1 MMKSKSLI
9 LTAGLVVA
17 ALCAAT
23 SVQASIVKYTIG
35 NGGLETFNV
44 KMDGQA
50 MNNILAGG
58 ISITQTPSGNNASVP
73 QYYVSVCTDLEA
85 SLYLGSTYKYNTP
98 PNAFSGQ
105 IGIDPIWGAVN
116 TPAYLGGSAADALN
130 AAKAIQNA
138 AYIFN
143 TFGNLTANHTGMS
156 GTLSQLAA
164 VQLAVWAVLY
174 DTGSNGKVVMN
185 ADSRFQLTGGADGTA
200 ITDVTTYI
208 NAINASANSG
218 NFGYT
223 GYLLFPNGAPN
234 DIQGNRDGQP
244 PQELMID
251 AASFTPVPE
260 PSTVVAGLLLLLP
273 FGAST
278 LKLLRH
284 RRA

>member
-9 LTAGLVVA
+9 QTVGLVVA
-17 ALCAAT
+17 GLCAVLPAH
-23 SVQASIVKYTIG
+23 AGIVKYTIG

-50 MNNILAGG
+50 MNGILAGG
-58 ISITQTPSGNNASVP
+58 ISITQTPANNNTSVP
-73 QYYVSVCTDLEA
+73 EFYVSVCTDLEA

-98 PNAFSGQ
+98 PSAFSGQ
-105 IGIDPIWGAVN
+105 MGIDPIWGAVN
-116 TPAYLGGSAADALN
+116 TPGFLTGSAADAAD

-143 TFGNLTANHTGMS
+143 TFGNLQANHTGMS
-156 GTLSQLAA
+156 GSLSQLAA

-174 DTGSNGKVVMN
+174 DTGSDGKVNMN
-185 ADSRFQLTGGADGTA
+185 ADSRFQLAAGGDATA
-200 ITDVTTYI
+200 IADVTTYI
-208 NAINASANSG
+208 NAINASADAG

-223 GYLLFPNGAPN
+223 GYVLFPTGAPN
-234 DIQGNRDGQP
+234 DTQGNPDRQP
-244 PQELMID
+244 PQELLID

-260 PSTVVAGLLLLLP
+260 PSTVLAGLLLLLP

-278 LKLLRH
+278 LRVLRN